1 MNSGLEKLKQSGLLV
16 LGAVLTGC
24 GQLPL
29 LHSAPAPAAEARQW
43 CHNLFA
49 QVDSQVAEAGL
60 RDAGTHYIADFPY
73 LRSDRFLALL
83 AVQTDNPLRYQAWL
97 ERLAGLDQQV
107 RGVELANLDARG
119 VLGEAVPTLQRRL
132 AHCRA
137 ALVEAELGDERG
149 RERIIAAAQVPD
161 DYSLLQRT
169 LGLYPLAVPFMKLGI
184 SNFQRDAKAAF
195 ASPLPADGGQLIQWW
210 PEAGTDLGAEQIQQ
224 WIDSAALD
232 PLGVPRITARQ
243 WEMLAAEFAPVF
255 LIDSQS
261 SADQPGTPIWMDGVP
276 TVDRTRPQVFV
287 VTGFAQLGQR
297 ILPQISYTIW
307 FSERPREDGFDPY
320 AGKLDGVTWRVTLGP
335 DGQPLAYDTI
345 HACGCYHYVFPTRP
359 LRAKAAGAFS
369 EAVLVPQEI
378 APLGQVAVRLEAGT
392 HYVTKVI
399 PAAELFADAP
409 RAYGLASYRSLLSV
423 TDEQGLPRP
432 LFSGDDGLVKG
443 SERAERYYLWPSGV
457 RSPGTMRQWG
467 RHATAFVG
475 RRHFDEPG
483 LLCEVLACP

>member
-1 MNSGLEKLKQSGLLV
+1 MLLGTV
-16 LGAVLTGC
+16 VAGC
-24 GQLPL
+24 SSWPL
-29 LHSAPAPAAEARQW
+29 LESAPEPAVEARQW
-43 CHNLFA
+43 CRDQFARIDA
-49 QVDSQVAEAGL
+49 QVRNAGL
-60 RDAGTHYIADFPY
+60 RDAGTHYISDYPY
-73 LRSDRFLALL
+73 LRADRFLASL
-83 AVQTDNPLRYQAWL
+83 ASQTDSPVRYQAWL
-97 ERLAGLDQQV
+97 DRLADLDRQV

-137 ALVEAELGDERG
+137 ALIEAELGDARG
-149 RERIIAAAQVPD
+149 REQIIAAAQVPD

-169 LGLYPLAVPFMKLGI
+169 LGLYPLAIPFLKLGI
-184 SNFQRDAKAAF
+184 NNFQRQAQAEF
-195 ASPLPADGGQLIQWW
+195 ASPLPADGGRLIQWW
-210 PEAGTDLGAEQIQQ
+210 PEAGADISAAQIQG
-224 WIDSAALD
+224 WIASAASD
-232 PLGVPRITARQ
+232 PLGVPQITGRQ

-261 SADQPGTPIWMDGVP
+261 SADQPGSPIWQDGVP

-307 FSERPREDGFDPY
+307 FSERPPEDGFDPY
-320 AGKLDGVTWRVTLGP
+320 AGKLDGVTWRVTLGD

-359 LRAKAAGAFS
+359 MQPRPAGSFS
-369 EAVLVPQEI
+369 EPVLVPQAI
-378 APLGQVAVRLEAGT
+378 APMGQVAVRLAAGS

-399 PAAELFADAP
+399 PAAELHADAP
-409 RAYGLASYRSLLSV
+409 RAYRLASYRSLLSI
-423 TDEQGLPRP
+423 TDERGWPRP
-432 LFSGDDGLVKG
+432 LFSSDEGLVAG

-475 RRHFDEPG
+475 RRHFDDPD